1 MHGRKKQLSKPKTQK
16 QSEENIIDSIRNL
29 FILKKI
35 EIKDRIIKDEV
46 INDIRALFEKEEEK
60 KGIKVRA
67 IKHRIIR
74 ENRTHFEE
82 EDYYKPKRVRNF
94 SNNNHIK
101 YESNGDRSKNLLLEE
116 YFTKIKPYLRNI
128 IIDLQESDTCKIQL
142 TIAIKF
148 IFSKDVEEECI
159 MHSKSSNTELNS

>member
-35 EIKDRIIKDEV
+35 ETKDRIIKDEV

-60 KGIKVRA
+60 KGIKVRT

-74 ENRTHFEE
+74 ENRTYFEE
-82 EDYYKPKRVRNF
+82 EDYYKPKRIRNF
-94 SNNNHIK
+94 LNNNHIE
-101 YESNGDRSKNLLLEE
+101 YESNGDRSN
-116 YFTKIKPYLRNI
+116 N
-128 IIDLQESDTCKIQL
+128 
-142 TIAIKF
+142 AGG
-148 IFSKDVEEECI
+148 IFYQ
-159 MHSKSSNTELNS
+159 N